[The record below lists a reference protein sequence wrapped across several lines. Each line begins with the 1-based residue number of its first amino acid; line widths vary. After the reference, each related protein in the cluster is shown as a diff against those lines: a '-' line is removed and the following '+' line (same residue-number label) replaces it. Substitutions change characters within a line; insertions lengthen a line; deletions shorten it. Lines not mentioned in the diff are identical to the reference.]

1 MGDAISWSWNRFTQN
16 AVTLVVPVLAYAVAL
31 AAVIGATAGL
41 VVALGVG
48 RIAWMFWRLAHRCP
62 NRFVVRFYRYPRDA
76 KQTGT

>member
-1 MGDAISWSWNRFTQN
+1 MSTDSLETPE
-16 AVTLVVPVLAYAVAL
+16 VLVYAVVARSDR
-31 AAVIGATAGL
+31 ATTSPAVAPT
-41 VVALGVG
+41 LGVG

>member
-1 MGDAISWSWNRFTQN
+1 MRCSREAGRSPGVGRS
-16 AVTLVVPVLAYAVAL
+16 LVAGRRSVAGRRVASSAL
-31 AAVIGATAGL
+31 IA
-41 VVALGVG
+41 ALGVG